1 MNPNAHLISR
11 ALYTAILGSTITA
24 CTAMAPPDDVAT
36 TTQAVSVFDSDVFD
50 WRFYVNSYGDLLQA
64 GIDTPAEAQ
73 AHWQAFGIREC
84 RRAHPRFH
92 PRQYLD
98 LYPDLKAAFGND
110 CTKGLQHYLNTGRGE
125 GRVGIVNGGYDGRYT
140 ISNDIITVGASLRT
154 AGAIDSLYWNGR
166 EFLNSFDHGR
176 QLQVALSA
184 NNWGECYNPTEAG
197 SGADGTRPG
206 TTSVLHAASANANVL
221 TTDNQPAFWVP
232 PGGTAPG
239 CGAARNTTALSPYRF
254 RKTVTIGVAGIRHIV
269 EVRSDVVVPE
279 TVSSLVYEAPTGYLG
294 GEFTSF
300 FAFNPAT
307 CTLAAISAGPGEQ
320 ALPVVLS
327 TSDGA
332 AAMGTWS
339 PGLPQPAFPSNGYG
353 RFAFPSGNPAAAT
366 NKWNMV
372 FRLGPTAPGTY
383 SFRTYVAVG
392 SLENVRVALCQ
403 LKSAVR

>member
-1 MNPNAHLISR
+1 MISTHRRIWHASR
-11 ALYTAILGSTITA
+11 AGILAATIAA
-24 CTAMAPPDDVAT
+24 CATLAPPEDQAT
-36 TTQAVSVFDSDVFD
+36 AVQAASIFDGDVFN
-50 WRFYVNSYGDLLQA
+50 WRFYVDSYGDLLQA

-73 AHWQAFGIREC
+73 AHWQNFGIREC

-110 CTKGLQHYLNTGRGE
+110 CTKALQHYLSFGRGE
-125 GRVGIVNGGYDGRYT
+125 GRVGIANGAYDGRYT
-140 ISNDIITVGASLRT
+140 ISNDLITVGASLRT
-154 AGAIDSLYWNGR
+154 AGAIDSLYWNGV
-166 EFLNSFDHGR
+166 ELINSYDHGR

-206 TTSVLHAASANANVL
+206 TTSVLHAATASANVL

-232 PGGTAPG
+232 PGGSAPG

-254 RKTVTIGVAGIRHIV
+254 RKTVTVGVAGIRHIV

-279 TVSSLVYEAPTGYLG
+279 TVSSLVYEGPTGYLG
-294 GEFTSF
+294 GELTSF
-300 FAFNPAT
+300 YTFNPST
-307 CTLAAISAGPGEQ
+307 CALAPLSAGPGEQ
-320 ALPVVLS
+320 PLPVVLS
-327 TSDGA
+327 TSDGT

-339 PGLPQPAFPSNGYG
+339 PSLPQPAFPSAGYG
-353 RFAFPSGNPAAAT
+353 RFAFPNSNPANAT

-372 FRLGPTAPGTY
+372 FRRGPTPPGTY
-383 SFRTYVAVG
+383 SFRSYIAVG

-403 LKSAVR
+403 LQSAAP

>member
-1 MNPNAHLISR
+1 MTSR
-11 ALYTAILGSTITA
+11 ALRTAVLASTIAA
-24 CTAMAPPDDVAT
+24 CTASAPQEEVAT

-73 AHWQAFGIREC
+73 AHWQNSGIREC

-110 CTKGLQHYLNTGRGE
+110 CTMGLQHYLTFGRGE

-166 EFLNSFDHGR
+166 EFINSFDHGR

-184 NNWGECYNPTEAG
+184 NGWGECYNPTEAG
-197 SGADGTRPG
+197 SGADGSRHG
-206 TTSVLHAASANANVL
+206 TTSVLHAATANANVL
-221 TTDNQPAFWVP
+221 TTDSQPAFWVP

-239 CGAARNTTALSPYRF
+239 CGAARNTIALSPYRF

-269 EVRSDVVVPE
+269 EVRSEVVVPE
-279 TVSSLVYEAPTGYLG
+279 TVSSLTYEAPTGYLG

-300 FAFNPAT
+300 FTFNPAT

-339 PGLPQPAFPSNGYG
+339 PNLPQPTFPSIGYG
-353 RFAFPSGNPAAAT
+353 RFAFPSANPANAT

-372 FRLGPTAPGTY
+372 FRLGATPPGTY

-403 LKSAVR
+403 LKSAVL